1 MIKGFRQIAALTTLS
16 RIFGLIRDM
25 SFAHFLGAGGVMDSW
40 VIAFQIPNL
49 SRRLFGEGAASASL
63 IPVYRRQ
70 LEENPQAAAKL
81 VNTVVTVIFVLLSAI
96 VIISWLGLS
105 VYTTAFAKNSET
117 KIMLSLVSVMLPY
130 MVMICTVA
138 ILAGILN
145 THRHFVSPAAA
156 PIVLNIFI
164 ITALLLTGWA
174 FHIRPVKQVFVIAAA
189 VLAAGLVQIAIQLPA
204 LRANAVN
211 IRPAWDIHS
220 KSFRK
225 VIFLMAP
232 MIIGITATQ
241 LNTLAD
247 TWIARFFSG
256 SAEKGDFLTFL
267 GMHLKYPLWDGAVS
281 HLYYSQWLYQFP
293 LGVLG
298 ISLATAIFPVM
309 SIDAAKNDLA
319 SLKKTINRAAKGAVF
334 ISIPAIAGLIL
345 VAKPLVSVVFQR
357 GVFSA
362 VDTQETARILLF
374 YALGLCGFFS
384 QQILARGFYAMQDS
398 VIPMRSALTAVMLNI
413 FLNLSLIWFMG
424 TAGLALSTAICSYLQ
439 VIILVVVLRK
449 RLGNSILDGLFSTSA
464 KTFSSTALMVIVG
477 VGIMIV
483 MKDFPD
489 STWFNLLRLA
499 AVVPSSAGV
508 YLVAARILDIQQ
520 LSLLG
525 GRKRT
530 KT

>member
-1 MIKGFRQIAALTTLS
+1 M
-16 RIFGLIRDM
+16 IRDM

-63 IPVYRRQ
+63 MPVYRRQ
-70 LEENPQAAAKL
+70 LEEDPQGAAKL
-81 VNTVVTVIFVLLSAI
+81 ANTVVTVIFVLLSAI
-96 VIISWLGLS
+96 VLISWLGLS
-105 VYTTAFAKNSET
+105 VYTFSFAKNSET

-145 THRHFVSPAAA
+145 THKHFVSPAVA
-156 PIVLNIFI
+156 PILLNIFI
-164 ITALLLTGWA
+164 ISAVLVTGWA
-174 FHIRPVKQVFVIAAA
+174 FSIPPVKQVFVIAAA
-189 VLAAGLVQIAIQLPA
+189 VLAAGLAQIAIQVPA
-204 LRANAVN
+204 LRAKSV
-211 IRPAWDIHS
+211 IVRPAWDIHS
-220 KSFRK
+220 QSFRR

-256 SAEKGDFLTFL
+256 SAEKGDFLTLL
-267 GMHLKYPLWDGAVS
+267 GMQLKYPLWDGAVS
-281 HLYYSQWLYQFP
+281 HLYYSQRLYQFP

-309 SIDAAKNDLA
+309 SSDVAKNDFDA
-319 SLKKTINRAAKGAVF
+319 LKKTISQAAKGAVF

-345 VAKPLVSVVFQR
+345 VAKPLVSVVFER

-362 VDTQETARILLF
+362 VDTQATARILLF

-398 VIPMRSALTAVMLNI
+398 AIPMRSALIAVGINI
-413 FLNLSLIWFMG
+413 VLNLTLIWFMG

-439 VIILVVVLRK
+439 VIILIIALRK
-449 RLGNSILDGLFSTSA
+449 KLGGSILDGLFSTSA
-464 KTFSSTALMVIVG
+464 KTFISTSLMAAVG
-477 VGIMIV
+477 VGIMFL

-489 STWFNLLRLA
+489 KRWFNVLRLA
-499 AVVPSSAGV
+499 AVVPSAAGV
-508 YLVAARILDIQQ
+508 YLLTARILDIEA
-520 LSLLG
+520 LSLIG